1 MTRRVVIAGYGM
13 AGARLADEIRRRDP
27 AGERTTLTV
36 VGEEPHPAYNRVL
49 LSAVVGGSLGADA
62 VHLHDR
68 DWAAAHGVDLRTG
81 TAIRAIDRGARTV
94 TLTDGSTVDYD
105 ALVLATGSRPWVP
118 PVEGLVTEDGLAP
131 GAVAFRTL
139 DDCAAILAAARPGA
153 PVAVLG
159 GGLLGLEA
167 ARGLA
172 QRGSLVTVVHP
183 VGHLM
188 ERQLDPAAGAV
199 LAATL
204 AGLGIEVRLGVL
216 AARYVPGD
224 GLKLADGTQIPADL
238 VVVSAGV
245 RPATALAEDAGL
257 AVDGGVVIDDAL
269 RTSDPRVHAI
279 GDCARHPGTV
289 AGLVQPAWEQAE
301 VLADLL
307 TGANPAARYRG
318 TPVVT
323 RLKARDVDLAALG
336 DMSEDPAAE
345 VLLLQDVTR
354 GRYAKLVLRDERVA
368 GAILL
373 GSPDAAA
380 TITQLYDRGA
390 PAPSDRLALLL
401 GRAMPPGVAASPADL
416 PATATVCRCNTVS
429 KRQLVAA
436 WRAGARNAADLA
448 SATRATTGCGG
459 CRDAV
464 GGIADWLTTTDPG
477 CGGQQ
482 RSAGLSSAQLPAGGV
497 ADPPKYDPVRG

>member
-1 MTRRVVIAGYGM
+1 MSRHVVIVGYGM
-13 AGARLADEIRRRDP
+13 AGSRLAEEIRRRDP
-27 AGERTTLTV
+27 DGARVSITIL
-36 VGEEPHPAYNRVL
+36 GEESHPAYNRVL
-49 LSAVVGGSLGADA
+49 LSAVVGGALRPAA
-62 VHLHDR
+62 VHLHDET
-68 DWAAAHGVDLRTG
+68 WAARHHVTLRTG
-81 TAIRAIDRGARTV
+81 TAVVSVDRDRRQVLLA
-94 TLTDGSTVDYD
+94 DESTVDYD
-105 ALVLATGSRPWVP
+105 ALVLATGSRPWIP
-118 PVEGLVTEDGLAP
+118 PTEGLLTDDGLAP

-139 DDCAAILAAARPGA
+139 DDCAKILDASRPGA
-153 PVAVLG
+153 PAAVLG

-172 QRGSLVTVVHP
+172 ERGNLVTVVHP

-204 AGLGIEVRLGVL
+204 GKLGIEVRLGVL

-224 GLKLADGTQIPADL
+224 GLKLADGTGVPADL

-245 RPATALAEDAGL
+245 RPSTDLAAAAGL
-257 AVDGGVVIDDAL
+257 AVGRGVLVDDAL

-279 GDCARHPGTV
+279 GDCAEHPATV
-289 AGLVQPAWEQAE
+289 SGLVQPAWEQAA
-301 VLADLL
+301 VLGALL
-307 TGANPAARYRG
+307 TGADPAARYHG

-323 RLKARDVDLAALG
+323 RLKARDIDLAAMG
-336 DMSEDPAAE
+336 DLDEAGAE

-354 GRYAKLVLRDERVA
+354 GRYAKLLLRDERVA

-380 TITQLYDRGA
+380 MITQLYDRGI

-401 GRAMPPGVAASPADL
+401 GRALPPGAAANPADL
-416 PATATVCRCNTVS
+416 PASATVCRCNTVS
-429 KRQLVAA
+429 KRQLVTA
-436 WRAGARNAADLA
+436 WRTGARTPADLV

-459 CRDAV
+459 CKDAV
-464 GGIADWLTTTDPG
+464 RGIADWLATTD
-477 CGGQQ
+477 
-482 RSAGLSSAQLPAGGV
+482 A
-497 ADPPKYDPVRG
+497 

>member
-1 MTRRVVIAGYGM
+1 MTRQVVVVGYGM
-13 AGARLADEIRRRDP
+13 AGSRLAEEIRRRDP
-27 AGERTTLTV
+27 AAERVALTV
-36 VGEEPHPAYNRVL
+36 VGAESHPAYNRVL
-49 LSAVVGGSLGADA
+49 LSAVLGGSLSPDA
-62 VHLHDR
+62 VRLHDA
-68 DWAAAHGVDLRTG
+68 DWAAAHHIDLRTG
-81 TAIRAIDRGARTV
+81 TAATTLDRAARRL
-94 TLTDGSTVDYD
+94 TLADGSEVDYD
-105 ALVLATGSRPWVP
+105 ALVLATGSGPVVP
-118 PVEGLVTEDGLAP
+118 PTEGLVTDDGLAP
-131 GAVAFRTL
+131 GVVTFRTL
-139 DDCAAILAAARPGA
+139 DDCATILASCRPGA

-172 QRGSLVTVVHP
+172 GRGSLVTVVHP

-199 LAATL
+199 LARTL

-224 GLKLADGTQIPADL
+224 GLKLADGTQVAADL

-245 RPATALAEDAGL
+245 RPATMLAQDAGL
-257 AVDGGVVIDDAL
+257 AVDGGVVVDDAL

-289 AGLVQPAWEQAE
+289 SGLVQPAWEQAE

-307 TGANPAARYRG
+307 TGVNPAARYRG

-323 RLKARDVDLAALG
+323 RLKARDIDLASLG
-336 DMSEDPAAE
+336 DVREDGDAE
-345 VLLLQDVTR
+345 VLLLTDAAR

-380 TITQLYDRGA
+380 TITHLYDRGV

-401 GRAMPPGVAASPADL
+401 GRTASPAATSPADL
-416 PATATVCRCNTVS
+416 PAAATVCRCNTVS

-436 WRAGARNAADLA
+436 WRAGARSAADLA

-464 GGIADWLTTTDPG
+464 RGIADWLTTTD
-477 CGGQQ
+477 
-482 RSAGLSSAQLPAGGV
+482 A
-497 ADPPKYDPVRG
+497 

>member
-1 MTRRVVIAGYGM
+1 MSRRIVIVGYGM
-13 AGARLADEIRRRDP
+13 AGSRLAEEIRRRDP
-27 AGERTTLTV
+27 HGERVTVTV

-49 LSAVVGGSLGADA
+49 LSAVLGGALAPAA
-62 VHLHDR
+62 VLLHDT
-68 DWAAAHGVDLRTG
+68 DWADRHHVDLRTG
-81 TAIRAIDRGARTV
+81 AAVAGVDRAARRV

-105 ALVLATGSRPWVP
+105 TLVLATGSRPWIP
-118 PVEGLVTEDGLAP
+118 PTEGLRAEDGLAP
-131 GAVAFRTL
+131 GVVAFRTL
-139 DDCAAILAAARPGA
+139 DDCARILAASRPGA

-172 QRGSLVTVVHP
+172 DRGNLVTVVHP
-183 VGHLM
+183 GGHLM
-188 ERQLDPAAGAV
+188 ERQLDPAAGRV

-204 AGLGIEVRLGVL
+204 ATLGIEVRLGVL

-224 GLKLADGTQIPADL
+224 GLKLADGTGVPADL

-245 RPATALAEDAGL
+245 RAEAGL
-257 AVDGGVVIDDAL
+257 AAAAGLTVDGGVVVDDAL

-289 AGLVQPAWEQAE
+289 AGLVAPAWEQAA

-307 TGANPAARYRG
+307 TGADPAARYRG

-323 RLKARDVDLAALG
+323 RLKARDIDLAALG
-336 DMSEDPAAE
+336 DVHATVDSADAE
-345 VLLLQDVTR
+345 VLCLQDPAR
-354 GRYAKLVLRDERVA
+354 GRYAKLVIREDRVA

-373 GSPDAAA
+373 GVPDAAA
-380 TITQLYDRGA
+380 AITQLYDRGV

-401 GRAMPPGVAASPADL
+401 GRALPDGSTAAANPADL
-416 PATATVCRCNTVS
+416 PAAATICRCNTVS
-429 KRQLVAA
+429 KRQLVTA
-436 WRAGARNAADLA
+436 WRGGARSAGELA

-464 GGIADWLTTTDPG
+464 RGIADWLTSTD
-477 CGGQQ
+477 
-482 RSAGLSSAQLPAGGV
+482 A
-497 ADPPKYDPVRG
+497 